1 MKSGKTAA
9 RLLLLLLFLLGM
21 PILALPRVQDALCHI
36 DTSAA
41 DTSAADT
48 MEPEAGPPL
57 LRVESPVEVVREQP
71 PAVPS
76 MMPDALGDASQQ
88 QQLAS
93 LRQRLVDLGVT
104 YVKLERIGMAGARYR
119 CTCHMPVA
127 VDSPYREELQAVAT
141 NPIQAMRQILAD
153 IEHERPASPSDAV
166 LPRPTVKLR

>member
-9 RLLLLLLFLLGM
+9 RMLLFLLGM

-36 DTSAA
+36 

-76 MMPDALGDASQQ
+76 MMPDAIGDASQQ

-93 LRQRLVDLGVT
+93 LRQSLVDLGVT
-104 YVKLERIGMAGARYR
+104 YVKLERIGMEGDRYR

-141 NPIQAMRQILAD
+141 NPIQAMRQILA
-153 IEHERPASPSDAV
+153 EYLPAYHQKKNLSVVYWVQFTSFNI
-166 LPRPTVKLR
+166 